1 MDKANLKTEMMK
13 QYEAELDSLLSNCS
27 GRQNFKVLEDE
38 LEKFAKATLPR
49 MLERLAP
56 LCISPKGVRA
66 AKQSYKVRVDAGT
79 RCSIVGERAS

>member
-1 MDKANLKTEMMK
+1 MDNANLKAEMMK

-66 AKQSYKVRVDAGT
+66 AKQSYKVRVDGAIK
-79 RCSIVGERAS
+79 CSVVGEKVS